1 MQGNKEHLQQ
11 VLSNLVVKYRKVQ
24 NKSISSI
31 SNEIGI
37 SKSIWSDLE
46 KGIKDPQLSTLWK
59 VAEGLN
65 IPLSKL
71 IAEIEYQLP
80 NNFSFIEE
88 VLNQCS
94 I

>member
-80 NNFSFIEE
+80 NNFSFIE
-88 VLNQCS
+88 
-94 I
+94 

>member
-11 VLSNLVVKYRKVQ
+11 VLSNIVAKYRKVQ

-80 NNFSFIEE
+80 NNFSFIE
-88 VLNQCS
+88 
-94 I
+94 

>member
-11 VLSNLVVKYRKVQ
+11 VLSNLVAKYRKVQ

-80 NNFSFIEE
+80 NNFSFIE
-88 VLNQCS
+88 
-94 I
+94 